1 VIACVVTLRSC
12 VAQLIGGYID
22 ILLKKRKDA
31 AVVLEDT
38 SQMRGTI
45 GEVCRDGCN
54 VRVTVCT
61 G

>member
-38 SQMRGTI
+38 SQMRATI